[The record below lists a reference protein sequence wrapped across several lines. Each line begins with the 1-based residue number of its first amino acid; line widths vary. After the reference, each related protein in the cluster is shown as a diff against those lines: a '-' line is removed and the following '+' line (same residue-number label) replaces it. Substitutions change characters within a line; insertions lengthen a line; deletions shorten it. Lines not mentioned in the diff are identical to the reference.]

1 MEETG
6 GIKGGEIMT
15 FYFNFYISKK
25 LFIGKG
31 TFKVKNAQHY
41 QIREL
46 ENAIDL
52 VLCRLSSA
60 GCGTYS

>member
-25 LFIGKG
+25 LFIGK
-31 TFKVKNAQHY
+31 
-41 QIREL
+41 EPL
-46 ENAIDL
+46 
-52 VLCRLSSA
+52 RLKMLNI
-60 GCGTYS
+60 TR